1 MALHFDISGQQIN
14 GARDYQ
20 EDAFLV
26 TQLGSEGEEKGA
38 LVIVAD
44 GMGGH
49 AAGNVASNMAVQAFS
64 RTFAAHFPPENL
76 ANIPETLKEC
86 VQKANAAIKE
96 TVKETAALSGMGC
109 TMVGV
114 FLMSGRMW
122 WASVGDSHLYLV
134 RDKKLQKLN
143 ADHSYG
149 GFIARMQA
157 EGKAIQPDPKIARNM
172 LMSALTGGDINM
184 IDVSAQPIDLRDK
197 DRIVVASDG
206 LDTLNHESIARFA
219 LGAATAKDGA
229 EFMLKAVTDARKP
242 RQDNTTAVQVIVAE
256 KKAGPTVVIAQ
267 PAPEE
272 KKGAPVGLIVGG
284 LILAVGGVLA
294 ADHFLKLGILSKP
307 ATQTASADTKKLE
320 QVTKKLETV
329 AEKLAESKDKE
340 ESKDKPKEAA
350 APAPAAVIARAAPAN
365 AATVQSFR
373 DNLKSGVPG
382 PELVTIPSGEFMMGN
397 ASIVAPP
404 DERPQH
410 KVTLREF
417 AVMRHEV
424 TYAQFETFA
433 KATGRKLPE
442 RSEVDPK
449 VSPVV
454 NVTWQDA
461 VDYAG
466 WLSEQ
471 TDQVYR
477 LPSEAEWEYLARA
490 TTSTIYWWGDTL
502 EQNRAHC
509 TGCGVTHDARKPAPV
524 GSFAPNP
531 FGVFDTAGNVS
542 EWTMDCHNK
551 DYSRARE
558 DGSAMQ
564 TGDCSHRIVRGG
576 SFANTQTG
584 ITNSKRDKQPA
595 TSAQNHI
602 GFRLVR
608 EK

>member
-184 IDVSAQPIDLRDK
+184 IDVSTQPIDLRDK

-206 LDTLNHESIARFA
+206 LDTLNHESIAKFA

-256 KKAGPTVVIAQ
+256 KKSGPAVVIAQ

-272 KKGAPVGLIVGG
+272 KKGAPIGLIVGG

-294 ADHFLKLGILSKP
+294 ADHFLKLGLISKP
-307 ATQTASADTKKLE
+307 ASTAASADTKKLE

-340 ESKDKPKEAA
+340 ETKEKPKEEV
-350 APAPAAVIARAAPAN
+350 APAPAAVIAQAAPAN

-382 PELVTIPSGEFMMGN
+382 PELVTIPAGAFMMGN

-424 TYAQFETFA
+424 TYAQFEIFA
-433 KATGRKLPE
+433 KATGRKMPE

-477 LPSEAEWEYLARA
+477 LPSEAEWEYLARG

-509 TGCGVTHDARKPAPV
+509 TGCGVTHDPRKPAPV

-542 EWTMDCHNK
+542 EWTMDCYNK
-551 DYSRARE
+551 DYSRARD

-564 TGDCSHRIVRGG
+564 TGDCSHRVVRGG

-595 TSAQNHI
+595 TGAQNHI